1 MLSNNFIKPRYDSG
15 GFAGIP
21 ERIRAAYA
29 SGKYD
34 AVVLFLID
42 GFGWRFFEKFQ
53 EMPFLKKVHA
63 KSRSGNG
70 IWNCWLR

>member
-1 MLSNNFIKPRYDSG
+1 MQYSGFIKPSYDSG

-21 ERIRAAYA
+21 ARIREQCA

-42 GFGWRFFEKFQ
+42 GFGWRFFEKFR
-53 EMPFLKKVHA
+53 MHLF
-63 KSRSGNG
+63 
-70 IWNCWLR
+70 